1 MNEELRKFIED
12 SYVEMKAKLIK
23 LNDGVKDGKMTAED
37 FVKQRKDMVDS
48 YQKKR
53 KEMENNEV

>member
-12 SYVEMKAKLIK
+12 SYVEMKEKLIK

-37 FVKQRKDMVDS
+37 FVKQRKEMIEL
-48 YQKKR
+48 YQSKR
-53 KEMENNEV
+53 KEMEKNEV